1 MKSNENKGNC
11 CLLWELLDNSGQ
23 GAVEY
28 LLITLCLVATLLSAP
43 SIYTTLSDT
52 MANKYKSYCFAV
64 AISDPPT
71 KAFDDSVQKAGD
83 LIHMINQVFKAME
96 DLIEDLFVP
105 SGGGPMPP
113 KEAVGKFI
121 DTLKKVF
128 HKDF

>member
-1 MKSNENKGNC
+1 MKLKENKRHR
-11 CLLWELLDNSGQ
+11 CLFWGLLDNSGQ

-28 LLITLCLVATLLSAP
+28 LLVTLCLVATLLSAP

>member
-1 MKSNENKGNC
+1 MKPQENNRRCSPFFG
-11 CLLWELLDNSGQ
+11 LLDNSGQ

-28 LLITLCLVATLLSAP
+28 LLVTLCLVATLLSAP
-43 SIYTTLSDT
+43 SIYTTISDT

-71 KAFDDSVQKAGD
+71 KAFDDDVQKVGD
-83 LIHMINQVFKAME
+83 LIHMIDEVFSALE

-113 KEAVGKFI
+113 KEAVSKFV